1 MSDLEDD
8 INEPVDMVDDSNEAT
23 AEVEEATNDEAPTDT
38 NETEDESSTDEAE
51 EVEESE
57 SEEEPEAEAEAEAEE
72 ESDDSVKAHN
82 AEMAQRRI
90 AQREARRQQEAALLQ
105 AQRQYVEEA
114 ESDAQ
119 RLVNELHIE
128 RYNNQVKSNEQS
140 ILTEYERIKADPAL
154 QIFNPESKE
163 FKPDLFAELS
173 DTFEKA
179 HTQVDEWGNVVA
191 VNASFYDK
199 AKQWG
204 NMWNRQAKISEAKAS
219 TNLKKSMSKAEPQSN
234 SAQRPAKNKDPLMD
248 LLTSDD

>member
-8 INEPVDMVDDSNEAT
+8 INEPVEMVDDSGEAT
-23 AEVEEATNDEAPTDT
+23 ADTEE
-38 NETEDESSTDEAE
+38 ETTDEAQAE
-51 EVEESE
+51 ETETTEADATDEVAEEESE
-57 SEEEPEAEAEAEAEE
+57 SEEESEATAEE
-72 ESDDSVKAHN
+72 EPDDEAIKAHN
-82 AEMAQRRI
+82 AEMAQKRI

-128 RYNNQVKSNEQS
+128 RYNQAVQNNERG
-140 ILTEYERIKADPAL
+140 ILTEYERVKADPTL
-154 QIFNPESKE
+154 QIFNPDSKE
-163 FKPDLFAELS
+163 FRPDLFNELQE
-173 DTFEKA
+173 TFEKA

-204 NMWNRQAKISEAKAS
+204 NMWNRQAKISEAKAVS
-219 TNLKKSMSKAEPQSN
+219 NLKKTASKAEPQSN
-234 SAQRPAKNKDPLMD
+234 SAPRPTKNKDPLMD
-248 LLTSDD
+248 ILLSDD

>member
-8 INEPVDMVDDSNEAT
+8 INEPVEMVDESGEAT
-23 AEVEEATNDEAPTDT
+23 ADTEEEATDEAQTDT
-38 NETEDESSTDEAE
+38 NVEEESQDEPDTE
-51 EVEESE
+51 EVSE
-57 SEEEPEAEAEAEAEE
+57 SEEEPEAQAEE
-72 ESDDSVKAHN
+72 EPDDEAIKAHN

-90 AQREARRQQEAALLQ
+90 AEREARRKQEAELLQ

-128 RYNNQVKSNEQS
+128 RYNQAVQNNEKA
-140 ILTEYERIKADPAL
+140 ILTEYERVKADPAL

-163 FKPDLFAELS
+163 YRPDLFNELQE
-173 DTFEKA
+173 TFEKGY
-179 HTQVDEWGNVVA
+179 TQVDEWGNVVA

-219 TNLKKSMSKAEPQSN
+219 SNLKKSASKAEPQSN
-234 SAQRPAKNKDPLMD
+234 SAPRPTKTKDPLMD